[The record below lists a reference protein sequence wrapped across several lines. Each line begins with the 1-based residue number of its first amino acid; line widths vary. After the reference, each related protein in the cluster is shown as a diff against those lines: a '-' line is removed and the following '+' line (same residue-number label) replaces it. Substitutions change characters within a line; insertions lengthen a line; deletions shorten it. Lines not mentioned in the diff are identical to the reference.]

1 MIIFDEKAYAENLI
15 KNGYKN
21 KKYISYDNII
31 LVKYWKSIGLLENE
45 IKDKLSRFMNEFE
58 NLFSS
63 ANIVGSKVNKAIEV
77 GMKYDL
83 LTDVVVEITQDELD
97 RINGLETLELRKMM
111 FVFLVVWKFRGMPQ
125 RLKITNTDIL
135 KLSKVKANND
145 VFWDYIYGITQSG
158 MLSMVEYKRKSYYRV
173 HMEEHGDVVLHIDKF
188 DDLINYYLSLVEP
201 ERYKD
206 CEKCGVPILITTSNN
221 KYCTGCAKKIL
232 QKQKNKWKQDNWKK
246 SDQPPKHT

>member
-1 MIIFDEKAYAENLI
+1 MIIFDEKTYAENLI

-21 KKYISYDNII
+21 KKYISFDNII

-45 IKDKLSRFMNEFE
+45 IKDKLYGFMNEFE

-83 LTDVVVEITQDELD
+83 LTDIVVEITQGELNK
-97 RINGLETLELRKMM
+97 INSLETLELRKMM

-125 RLKITNTDIL
+125 RLKITNTDVL

-145 VFWDYIYGITQSG
+145 AFWDYIFGITQSG
-158 MLSMVEYKRKSYYRV
+158 MLSMIEYRSKSYYRI
-173 HMEEHGDVVLHIDKF
+173 HMESHGDVVLHIDKF
-188 DDLINYYLSLVEP
+188 EDLIDYYLSLVEP
-201 ERYKD
+201 EKYIR
-206 CEKCGVPILITTSNN
+206 CSECNIPIKASNN
-221 KYCTGCAKKIL
+221 RQQYCSACAKEIRREYKTE
-232 QKQKNKWKQDNWKK
+232 KQREYRIKMQNVDI
-246 SDQPPKHT
+246 